1 MTALLEYNNKNKV
14 LRLLESLKQSP
25 HGKIIYK
32 HVSGV
37 LEETEQAHLEYA
49 DGISALIRALF
60 KTYRDNT
67 PQGSRLN
74 LELLMIENR
83 LYPPISEKELD
94 ILRSYIT
101 RSTTEAIQNSTLNP
115 SSLNAVLQPF
125 LSDKLLKDEEGE
137 LVDALKPLNVDPQK
151 EGKARLRK
159 QDENFIKLQHTISS
173 QINSAVKSNDEFIGQ
188 LNGLIDVLPS
198 EWNQDNATDAYK
210 KFYIEAIKFKQ
221 KNHDLSS
228 AFKETIQAINVTQSY
243 NADLNKKLDKALEL
257 SLTDE
262 LTGLPNRRAFM
273 ERLSDEI
280 TRAQKY
286 NLILSLAI
294 IDIDNFKSI
303 NDEYGHSSGDH
314 VLKTYAKEILSDFRN
329 YDMLARYGGEEFI
342 VLLPSTDEVGGVCA
356 LEKIRKKASITYYKS
371 STEKFKVPHFSA
383 GLTQF
388 MDGDTVEKI
397 IERADTAMYKAKDSG
412 KDRIEVLKID

>member
-1 MTALLEYNNKNKV
+1 MTALLEYSNKNKV

-25 HGKIIYK
+25 QGKIIFK
-32 HVSGV
+32 HVADIQ
-37 LEETEQAHLEYA
+37 EEIEQSHLECTI
-49 DGISALIRALF
+49 GILALTRALL

-67 PQGSRLN
+67 PAGSKLN
-74 LELLMIENR
+74 IELLMIESR

-101 RSTTEAIQNSTLNP
+101 KSTTEAIQNSTLNP
-115 SSLNAVLQPF
+115 SSLSTVLQPF
-125 LSDKLLKDEEGE
+125 LSDKPLKYKTVEPADDVKHFNADSHG
-137 LVDALKPLNVDPQK
+137 

-159 QDENFIKLQHTISS
+159 QDENFIKLQHTISG
-173 QINSAVKSNDEFIGQ
+173 QINAVVKSNDEFVGQ
-188 LNGLIDVLPS
+188 LDSLIDAMPS
-198 EWNQDNATDAYK
+198 EWSQDNVTGEYK
-210 KFYIEAIKFKQ
+210 KFYIEAKKFKQ
-221 KNHDLSS
+221 KNHVLSS
-228 AFKETIQAINVTQSY
+228 AFKETIQAINVTQAY
-243 NADLNKKLDKALEL
+243 NDDLHKELNKALEL

-273 ERLSDEI
+273 ERLSEEI
-280 TRAQKY
+280 SRAQKY
-286 NLILSLAI
+286 NLTLSLAI
-294 IDIDNFKSI
+294 IDIDNFKKI
-303 NDEYGHSSGDH
+303 NDEYGHSSGDY

-371 STEKFKVPHFSA
+371 TTEKFKVPNFSA

-388 MDGDTVEKI
+388 MHGDTVDKI

-412 KDRIEVLKID
+412 KNRIEVLKAD